1 MAGAEP
7 EPVPTGPPFCV
18 HCGDVIGVYEPIVQ
32 VIDGQHC
39 ETSRAAQ
46 PHLSESLSAVNYHAV
61 CYGLTHG
68 PAAT

>member
-1 MAGAEP
+1 
-7 EPVPTGPPFCV
+7 
-18 HCGDVIGVYEPIVQ
+18 VIGVYEPIVQ